1 MENKEKN
8 TMTKEEATKLLEEV
22 LMTLAQNAVRNKRL
36 TEYADELDRY
46 ITFLERQE
54 KENSVEE
61 ILDNEQQAE

>member
-8 TMTKEEATKLLEEV
+8 TKTKEEAMKLLEEV

-46 ITFLERQE
+46 IAFLEKQE

>member
-8 TMTKEEATKLLEEV
+8 TMTKEEAVKLLEEV

-46 ITFLERQE
+46 IAFLEKQE

>member
-8 TMTKEEATKLLEEV
+8 TMTKEEATKLLKEV

-46 ITFLERQE
+46 IAFLEKQE

>member
-1 MENKEKN
+1 MENKEKD

>member
-1 MENKEKN
+1 
-8 TMTKEEATKLLEEV
+8 
-22 LMTLAQNAVRNKRL
+22 MTLAQNAVRNKRL

-46 ITFLERQE
+46 IAFLEKQE

>member
-8 TMTKEEATKLLEEV
+8 TMTKEEAMKLLEEV

-46 ITFLERQE
+46 IAFLEKQE